1 MKTGFKLMSALISV
15 LALVLSSCKSS
26 GAMGGGGAEGG
37 MDGRAFLKSLSLQLM
52 DAGCSYV
59 PLGFNGKTFKPE
71 DIVYDAEFSDRAAH
85 NIRLQA
91 VPEK

>member
-1 MKTGFKLMSALISV
+1 MKTGFKLMFAFYAV
-15 LALVLSSCKSS
+15 LALVLSSCSAA
-26 GAMGGGGAEGG
+26 GVMGGGSAEGG
-37 MDGRAFLKSLSLQLM
+37 KEGRAFLSSLSLQLM
-52 DAGCSYV
+52 GAGGSYV
-59 PLGFNGKTFKPE
+59 PLGFKGKTFKPE